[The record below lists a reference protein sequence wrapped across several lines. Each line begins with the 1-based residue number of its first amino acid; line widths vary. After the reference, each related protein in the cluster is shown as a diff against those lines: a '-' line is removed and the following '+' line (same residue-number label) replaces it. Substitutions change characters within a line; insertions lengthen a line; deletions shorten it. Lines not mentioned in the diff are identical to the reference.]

1 MGGIVSAVGNMV
13 AAPVNAVGNLIGVGN
28 IIPTGASNP
37 VAPPPP
43 PPPPAPLNTPAMT
56 NPSPGANVIQA
67 RQDRI
72 RRMDALRGT
81 SAMGTTANILTGAKG
96 DTSLT
101 EQNKKNLLGA

>member
-1 MGGIVSAVGNMV
+1 MGGVVSAVGNLV
-13 AAPVNAVGNLIGVGN
+13 ATPINAVSNLVGMGN

-43 PPPPAPLNTPAMT
+43 PPPPAPLATPT
-56 NPSPGANVIQA
+56 VSPGADVIQA

-101 EQNKKNLLGA
+101 DQNKKNLLGA